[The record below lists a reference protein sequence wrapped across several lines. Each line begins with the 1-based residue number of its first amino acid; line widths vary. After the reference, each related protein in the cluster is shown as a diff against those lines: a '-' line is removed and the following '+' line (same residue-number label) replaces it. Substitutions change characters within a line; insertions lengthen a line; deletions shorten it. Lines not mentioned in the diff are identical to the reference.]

1 MLTSGWT
8 GFVIYHLGQ
17 DLYPRPDG
25 HLYVLDSAFEFQVFS
40 SLLPLVL
47 FAEYFCISSTHVYSL
62 KVAWSSMDSLGFP
75 LSLHIVSGKHM
86 LAAALTI
93 TSNQQRLWALC
104 SHTSCTIALLLTS
117 NERSSFNCV
126 NLLPV
131 LTACRTRKNLLH
143 TMKLSDGRWRNNI
156 VLSVLQFFKH
166 FSQSFKP

>member
-1 MLTSGWT
+1 M
-8 GFVIYHLGQ
+8 IYHLGQ

-93 TSNQQRLWALC
+93 TSNQQRLSKEHLWTSKEHHGQLSFSSPLGTCEPFPCGQGLGKAWSPTAAKRSNIASPSPWIQRSRLLGQACPIRC
-104 SHTSCTIALLLTS
+104 S
-117 NERSSFNCV
+117 
-126 NLLPV
+126 
-131 LTACRTRKNLLH
+131 
-143 TMKLSDGRWRNNI
+143 
-156 VLSVLQFFKH
+156 
-166 FSQSFKP
+166 